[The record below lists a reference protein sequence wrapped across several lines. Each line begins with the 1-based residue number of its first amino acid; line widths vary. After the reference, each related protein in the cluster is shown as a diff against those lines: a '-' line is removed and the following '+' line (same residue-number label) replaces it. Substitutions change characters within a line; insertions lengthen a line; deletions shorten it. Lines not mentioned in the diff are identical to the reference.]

1 MYQALLYSHS
11 YIRFAVLILLVVV
24 IITSLAGWLGK
35 KNYTA
40 TDNKLNL
47 WLFIF
52 THLQLLLGLILYVVS
67 PFVRFGETT
76 MKDSTTRYWT
86 VEHIS
91 IMLIAVVLI
100 TMARITSKKLPAAA
114 AKHKR
119 VFIFNLIA
127 FLLIVAGIQMSGRG
141 FY

>member
-35 KNYTA
+35 KNYTP

-47 WLFIF
+47 FLFIS
-52 THLQLLLGLILYVVS
+52 THIQLLLGLILYVVS
-67 PFVRFGETT
+67 PHVKFGETT
-76 MKDSTTRYWT
+76 MKDSITRYWT
-86 VEHIS
+86 VEHIT

-100 TMARITSKKLPAAA
+100 TMARITSKKLPDAA

-127 FLLIVAGIQMSGRG
+127 FLLILAGIQMSGRG